1 MPARSMPVVTFLSD
15 YGLELPRPHVAEGGI
30 LAHVLVADRYGNLG
44 LDVERQDVAGSG
56 LRLGREVA
64 VNGRRALYATTFAD
78 VPAGGLVLY
87 EDGYRALSLAV
98 NRGSALAALGL
109 ELGDEILLAPAP

>member
-1 MPARSMPVVTFLSD
+1 
-15 YGLELPRPHVAEGGI
+15 VAEGGI

-78 VPAGGLVLY
+78 VPAGGLALY
-87 EDGYRALSLAV
+87 EDGYRALSIAV
-98 NRGSALAALGL
+98 DRGSALQTLGL
-109 ELGDEILLAPAP
+109 DLDAEVRIEPAR